1 MKNHK
6 SSSKTGKILN
16 QTIKPEFNS
25 TEKKKPGLGNS
36 AREEKEK
43 IEWEL
48 RKLGITSQR
57 RAILTARLQE
67 LTVQLEDLK
76 EKPRLPLFI

>member
-1 MKNHK
+1 MKNCK
-6 SSSKTGKILN
+6 NSSKTVKIVN
-16 QTIKPEFNS
+16 QPAKAEFKINEKNNS
-25 TEKKKPGLGNS
+25 NS
-36 AREEKEK
+36 VNNTKEEKEK

-67 LTVQLEDLK
+67 LTIQLENLK